1 MLTLIIIV
9 LLSVICIAL
18 DFMIVGAQ
26 IKKKVEEAKA
36 IKQKGQEDVSKKI
49 QKGEKGNFTSKVSYT
64 VKSGTLKMLIF
75 LRTTFKLL
83 RNTMAISLIVV
94 VFALSIVA
102 IMTVSAT
109 SAYLLLFDTATSTDA
124 TASNDGNSTS
134 DGENNAPV
142 GENNSNTPGEK
153 GSHYILIGDSRTV
166 GLYQA
171 IGEITNGDE
180 VLGLDKDGN
189 YYIAKVGEGYKYMTD
204 KADVIIDAIGEIKDV
219 VVVINMGT
227 NDAGGG
233 ESSGE
238 KYAKWVNEQ
247 AEKWKEAGAK
257 DVYFVST
264 NPVDTSKY
272 TKNSGYTLTNENIE
286 AFNEGVK
293 SNLSDSIA
301 YIDTYSALKDKVVSN
316 DGIHYDADTYK
327 EIYKTI
333 KSSVL
338 K

>member
-1 MLTLIIIV
+1 MDLPND
-9 LLSVICIAL
+9 A
-18 DFMIVGAQ
+18 
-26 IKKKVEEAKA
+26 
-36 IKQKGQEDVSKKI
+36 
-49 QKGEKGNFTSKVSYT
+49 
-64 VKSGTLKMLIF
+64 LIF

-109 SAYLLLFDTATSTDA
+109 SAYLLLFNTATSTDA
-124 TASNDGNSTS
+124 TASNNGNNTS
-134 DGENNAPV
+134 D

-153 GSHYILIGDSRTV
+153 GSHYILVGDSRTV

-171 IGEITNGDE
+171 IGETTNGDE

-189 YYIAKVGEGYKYMTD
+189 YYIAKVGEGYKYMSG
-204 KADVIIDAIGEIKDV
+204 KADVIKDSIKEIDDV

-238 KYAKWVNEQ
+238 KYATWVNEQ
-247 AEKWKEAGAK
+247 AEEWKKAGAK
-257 DVYFVST
+257 AIYFVST

-272 TKNSGYTLTNENIE
+272 AKNSGYTLTNENIE

>member
-18 DFMIVGAQ
+18 DYMIVGAQ

-64 VKSGTLKMLIF
+64 IKNGTLKILIF
-75 LRTTFKLL
+75 LRTVFKLL
-83 RNTMAISLIVV
+83 RNTVAISLIVV

-102 IMTVSAT
+102 IITVSAT

-124 TASNDGNSTS
+124 TASNDGNNTS
-134 DGENNAPV
+134 DGEN
-142 GENNSNTPGEK
+142 NNSNTPGEK
-153 GSHYILIGDSRTV
+153 GSHYILVGDSRTV

-171 IGEITNGDE
+171 IGESTNGDE

-189 YYIAKVGEGYKYMTD
+189 YYIAKVGEGYKYMSG
-204 KADVIIDAIGEIKDV
+204 KADVIKDSIKEIDDV

-238 KYAKWVNEQ
+238 KYATWVNEQ
-247 AEKWKEAGAK
+247 AEEWKKAGAK
-257 DVYFVST
+257 AVYFVST

-272 TKNSGYTLTNENIE
+272 SKNSGYTLTNENIE

>member
-9 LLSVICIAL
+9 LLSIICIAL

-64 VKSGTLKMLIF
+64 VKNGTLKMLIF

-109 SAYLLLFDTATSTDA
+109 SAYLLLFNTATSTDA
-124 TASNDGNSTS
+124 TASNDGNNTS
-134 DGENNAPV
+134 D

-153 GSHYILIGDSRTV
+153 GSHYILVGDSRTV

-171 IGEITNGDE
+171 IGESTNGDE

-189 YYIAKVGEGYKYMTD
+189 YYIAKVGEGYKYMSG
-204 KADVIIDAIGEIKDV
+204 KADVIKDSIKEIDDV

-238 KYAKWVNEQ
+238 KYATWVNEQ
-247 AEKWKEAGAK
+247 AEEWKKAGAK
-257 DVYFVST
+257 AIYFVST

-293 SNLSDSIA
+293 SNLSDSVT
-301 YIDTYSALKDKVVSN
+301 YIDTYSALKGKVVSN